1 MLFFSCLIL
10 LAHKLKGRWS
20 QIFLGAATCTGATE
34 AISAVL
40 LCDVATIPEVHQGML
55 STKVFEGHLTS
66 KENKKKDTLLK
77 IGHPKT
83 IVFHTVYFGCEI
95 LPGFF
100 SIL

>member
-1 MLFFSCLIL
+1 MINL
-10 LAHKLKGRWS
+10 KLPLKPLPLS

-66 KENKKKDTLLK
+66 QENKKKDTL
-77 IGHPKT
+77 PKSQQLAPENRPSQNDR
-83 IVFHTVYFGCEI
+83 IPYCI
-95 LPGFF
+95 LWVRNPPR
-100 SIL
+100 IL